1 MCKDPQTE
9 NIYFC
14 QWGQGRCQDHDVFA
28 TFQYVENTV
37 SAISKHH
44 DFQFNLQL
52 YRSGLVNVTTC
63 TGCHTKN
70 MTSNKSFVE
79 TISEPHYFQCS
90 KELHVYGNCEWWFT
104 N

>member
-1 MCKDPQTE
+1 LEGEK
-9 NIYFC
+9 
-14 QWGQGRCQDHDVFA
+14 CQDHDVFA

-70 MTSNKSFVE
+70 IANLKHHCRHAVIFGFFLISKSSF
-79 TISEPHYFQCS
+79 TIT
-90 KELHVYGNCEWWFT
+90 VYMKFFT
-104 N
+104 TLEVDHEVRI